1 MLDSTLDVLRD
12 GRSAEPLWRSRAL
25 RVTALVVA
33 LAFLGFGF
41 IPQFGGPGYESS
53 LAAGLVLP
61 AATALCAAFELAAR
75 RRSPLE
81 AFGRGLSLGFALAA
95 LGLLIVLAHGVR
107 LGFCDVAWGV
117 ELYLLGPVP
126 GALLAGVWGASV
138 GLLAFRV
145 PAGARQRVLCILG
158 ALAAPLCGIAVSLL
172 RFYTS
177 PMVFGFDPFF
187 GYFAGPL
194 YDTVIDP
201 FWTLATYRAGTLLTL
216 LGLGTLAAHFD
227 ESLIFRGARRPWLSA
242 VSAAA
247 LLGSALFVAE
257 GSALG
262 HFSTRASIEEALG
275 QSVSGARCDVKYSSG
290 ILRRD
295 ALLFAQDC
303 DAELRADEAYF
314 EIAGP
319 ARVTAFLFANEGEK
333 GRLMGAS
340 STYIAKPWRREI
352 YVQYAPYPH
361 PVVGHELAHV
371 VAGSFGS
378 GPFRVSGPLHG
389 LIPDPGRIEGVAVAA
404 SPNDNDDFTLD
415 EWSRT
420 LLDLSLLPPLESV
433 FRLGFLGQNSSTAYT
448 VAGAFVSWFHDR
460 FGATALRR
468 WYGGEALEAV
478 TGKSLKELDAAWRA
492 DLRRVTIAPTL
503 LNEARVRFDRPAL
516 FGRHCPR
523 IVDKLNGVANQKLG
537 SADTAGARAAL
548 AEVLRLDPH
557 HNSAKFE
564 LAACD
569 VKDGDEAAAL
579 KAYAT
584 LAASPELAK
593 LEQAGAI
600 EAEGDV
606 ELRAGHIVDAR
617 RNYDAV
623 AAIAAD
629 EDRLRTLDVK
639 RSPENDLERRAIVD
653 LLIGDPVLGASFEVA
668 APRIAAWRAAEPGNG
683 LPPYLLG
690 KNLFGRGRFAEA
702 AEYLDAALA
711 SEIKLPRVQREA
723 WRTRLIVACAVG
735 DGAAET
741 RALAALRADQGLAA
755 ARRATI
761 ERLAKRCIG
770 SQQPDPEA
778 GPN

>member
-1 MLDSTLDVLRD
+1 MFESTLDVLRD
-12 GRSAEPLWRSRAL
+12 GRSAEPLWRSRPV
-25 RVTALVVA
+25 RITALAVA
-33 LAFLGFGF
+33 VAFVGFGF

-61 AATALCAAFELAAR
+61 AATALCAAFELAGR
-75 RRSPLE
+75 RRAPLE
-81 AFGRGLSLGFALAA
+81 AFGRGLSIGFALSVV
-95 LGLLIVLAHGVR
+95 GLVVVLVHGLRV
-107 LGFCDVAWGV
+107 GFCDSAWGI
-117 ELYLLGPVP
+117 ELYALGPLP
-126 GALLAGVWGASV
+126 GALLAGVWGASI
-138 GLLAFRV
+138 GLLAWRV
-145 PAGARQRVLCILG
+145 PAGWRQRALCILG
-158 ALAAPLCGIAVSLL
+158 ALAAPLCGIGVSLA

-194 YDTVIDP
+194 YDTVIDA

-216 LGLGTLAAHFD
+216 LGLGSLAAHFD
-227 ESLIFRGARRPWLSA
+227 ENLAFKGFRRPWLSI
-242 VSAAA
+242 VSGAA
-247 LLGSALFVAE
+247 LLGSALFIAE
-257 GSALG
+257 GTTLG

-295 ALLFAQDC
+295 ALLFARDC

-319 ARVTAFLFANEGEK
+319 ERVTAFLFANEAEK

-352 YVQYAPYPH
+352 YVQYAAYPH

-371 VAGSFGS
+371 VAGSFGR
-378 GPFRVSGPLHG
+378 GPFHVSGPLG
-389 LIPDPGRIEGVAVAA
+389 GWIPDPGRIEGVAVAA

-415 EWSRT
+415 EWSKT

-448 VAGAFVSWFHDR
+448 VAGAFMSWFHDR

-468 WYGGEALEAV
+468 WYGGESVEAV
-478 TGKSLKELDAAWRA
+478 TGKSLKELDAAWQS
-492 DLRRVTIAPTL
+492 DLRRVKVAPTL
-503 LNEARVRFDRPAL
+503 LNEGRLRFDRPAL

-523 IVDKLNGVANQKLG
+523 IVDKLNGIADQKLG

-548 AEVLRLDPH
+548 ADVLRLDPH

-579 KAYAT
+579 KAYAA

-593 LEQAGAI
+593 LEQARAL

-606 ELRAGHIVDAR
+606 ELRAGHVVDAR
-617 RNYDAV
+617 KDYDAV

-639 RSPENDLERRAIVD
+639 RSPENELERRAVVD

-668 APRIAAWRAAEPGNG
+668 APRIAEWAAAEPKNG

-690 KNLFGRGRFAEA
+690 KNLFGRGRFSEA

-711 SEIKLPRVQREA
+711 NELKLPRVAREA
-723 WRTRLIVACAVG
+723 WRTRLIVACATG

-741 RALAALRADQGLAA
+741 RALTALRADEGLGA

-770 SQQPDPEA
+770 P
-778 GPN
+778 

>member
-1 MLDSTLDVLRD
+1 MFESTLDVLRD
-12 GRSAEPLWRSRAL
+12 GRSAEPLWRL
-25 RVTALVVA
+25 RPVRITALVVA
-33 LAFLGFGF
+33 VAFIGFGF

-61 AATALCAAFELAAR
+61 AATALCAAFELAGR
-75 RRSPLE
+75 RRAPLE
-81 AFGRGLSLGFALAA
+81 AFGRGLSIGFVLSVV
-95 LGLLIVLAHGVR
+95 GLVVVLVHGLRV
-107 LGFCDVAWGV
+107 GFCDAAWGI
-117 ELYLLGPVP
+117 ELYALGPLP
-126 GALLAGVWGASV
+126 GALLAGVWGAGI
-138 GLLAFRV
+138 GLLGWRV
-145 PAGARQRVLCILG
+145 PAGWRQRALCILG
-158 ALAAPLCGIAVSLL
+158 ALAAPLCGIGVSLG

-194 YDTVIDP
+194 YDTVIDA

-216 LGLGTLAAHFD
+216 LGLGSLAAHFD
-227 ESLIFRGARRPWLSA
+227 ENLVFKGFRRPWLST
-242 VSAAA
+242 VSGAA
-247 LLGSALFVAE
+247 LLGSALFMAE
-257 GSALG
+257 GTTLG

-295 ALLFAQDC
+295 AVLFARDC

-319 ARVTAFLFANEGEK
+319 ARVTAFLFANEAEK

-352 YVQYAPYPH
+352 YVQYAAYPH

-371 VAGSFGS
+371 VAGSFGR
-378 GPFRVSGPLHG
+378 GPFHVSGPLG
-389 LIPDPGRIEGVAVAA
+389 GWIPDPGRIEGVAVAA
-404 SPNDNDDFTLD
+404 SPNDTDDFTLD
-415 EWSRT
+415 EWSKT

-448 VAGAFVSWFHDR
+448 VAGAFMSWFHDR

-468 WYGGEALEAV
+468 WYGGETIEAV
-478 TGKSLKELDAAWRA
+478 TGKSLKELDVAWQS
-492 DLRRVTIAPTL
+492 DLRRVKVAPAL
-503 LNEARVRFDRPAL
+503 LNEGRLRFDRPAL

-523 IVDKLNGVANQKLG
+523 IVDKLNGVADQKLG

-548 AEVLRLDPH
+548 ADVLHLDPH
-557 HNSAKFE
+557 HNAAKFE

-579 KAYAT
+579 KAYAA

-593 LEQAGAI
+593 LEQARAL

-606 ELRAGHIVDAR
+606 ELRAGQVADAR
-617 RNYDAV
+617 KAYDAV

-639 RSPENDLERRAIVD
+639 RSPENELERRAVVD

-668 APRIAAWRAAEPGNG
+668 APRIAEWAAAEPKNG

-711 SEIKLPRVQREA
+711 NELSLPRVAREA
-723 WRTRLIVACAVG
+723 WRTRLIVACATG
-735 DGAAET
+735 DGAAEA
-741 RALAALRADQGLAA
+741 RALTALRADEGLGE

-770 SQQPDPEA
+770 P
-778 GPN
+778 

>member
-1 MLDSTLDVLRD
+1 MFETTLDTRHD
-12 GRSAEPLWRSRAL
+12 PRWGAALWRSRAV
-25 RVTALVVA
+25 RITAIIVA
-33 LAFLGFGF
+33 LAFFGFGF

-61 AATALCAAFELAAR
+61 AATALCLAFELARTRAT
-75 RRSPLE
+75 PIE
-81 AFGRGLSLGFALAA
+81 AFGRGLSVGFALSM
-95 LGLLIVLAHGVR
+95 LGLLVVLGHGLRV
-107 LGFCDVAWGV
+107 GICDATWGI
-117 ELYLLGPVP
+117 ELYLLGPMP
-126 GALLAGVWGASV
+126 GALLAGVWGAGI
-138 GLLAFRV
+138 GLLAWRLR
-145 PAGARQRVLCILG
+145 AGKRQRALCILG
-158 ALAAPLCGIAVSLL
+158 ALAAPLCGIGVSLA

-194 YDTVIDP
+194 YDTVIDA
-201 FWTLATYRAGTLLTL
+201 FWTLATYRSGTLLTL
-216 LGLGTLAAHFD
+216 LGIGALATHFD
-227 ESLIFRGARRPWLSA
+227 DGLIFQGFRRPWLSC
-242 VSAAA
+242 VCAAA
-247 LLGSALFVAE
+247 LLGSALFIYE
-257 GSALG
+257 GTSLG

-275 QSVSGARCDVKYSSG
+275 QSLSGARCDVKYSSG

-295 ALLFAQDC
+295 ALLFAKDC

-319 ARVTAFLFANEGEK
+319 PRVTAFLFANEGEK

-340 STYIAKPWRREI
+340 GTYIAKPWRREI
-352 YVQYAPYPH
+352 YVQFSPYPH

-378 GPFRVSGPLHG
+378 GPFRVSGPWHG
-389 LIPDPGRIEGVAVAA
+389 LIPDPGRIEGVATAA

-415 EWSRT
+415 EWSKT

-448 VAGAFVSWFHDR
+448 VAGAFVSWFHDK

-468 WYGGEALEAV
+468 WYGGETVENV
-478 TGKSLKELDAAWRA
+478 TGKSLKELDVAWRA
-492 DLRRVTIAPTL
+492 DLRRIQVSPAL

-523 IVDKLNGVANQKLG
+523 IVDKLKGIADQKLG
-537 SADTAGARAAL
+537 SADIAGARAAL

-557 HNSAKFE
+557 HNSARFE

-593 LEQAGAI
+593 LEQAGAL
-600 EAEGDV
+600 EQEGDV
-606 ELRAGHIVDAR
+606 ELRAGRIAEAR
-617 RNYDAV
+617 RAYDAV
-623 AAIAAD
+623 SEIAAD

-639 RSPENDLERRAIVD
+639 RSPETELERRAIVD
-653 LLIGDPVLGASFEVA
+653 LLIGDPILGASFEVA
-668 APRIAAWRAAEPGNG
+668 APRIAEWAAAEPHNG

-690 KNLFGRGRFAEA
+690 KNLFGRGRFTEA

-711 SEIKLPRVQREA
+711 NELKLPRVLREA
-723 WRTRLIVACAVG
+723 WRTRLILACAVG
-735 DGAAET
+735 DATAES
-741 RALAALRADQGLAA
+741 RSLAALRADPGLNA

-761 ERLAKRCIG
+761 ERLAQRCMT
-770 SQQPDPEA
+770 P
-778 GPN
+778 